1 MQSCLIWTYS
11 LRYRTLWL
19 FKAKGRQGIFLGSFV
34 VRDAGFEPAASDSA
48 VQSDLFWSTR
58 LIMNHQGSWASAS
71 TYASTRQWCADKN
84 VLTQILKYLT
94 WCCVWCV
101 GGGTCGAPWRAAC
114 CSSSGYILQY
124 NRNWIWGYYL
134 NHHKL
139 EAKFKQR
146 KSPVNQRVQKFDLRV
161 TTAAKH
167 RGIFR
172 ILLEGITH
180 TRAKAYRQG
189 ENSKFMTLLIPYSS
203 KAREKYHDK
212 KYL

>member
-1 MQSCLIWTYS
+1 MQSCLIWTYN

-48 VQSDLFWSTR
+48 IQSDLFWSTC

-71 TYASTRQWCADKN
+71 TYASTHQWCADKN

-124 NRNWIWGYYL
+124 KQEL
-134 NHHKL
+134 NM
-139 EAKFKQR
+139 R
-146 KSPVNQRVQKFDLRV
+146 
-161 TTAAKH
+161 
-167 RGIFR
+167 
-172 ILLEGITH
+172 LL
-180 TRAKAYRQG
+180 
-189 ENSKFMTLLIPYSS
+189 PYSLQIRGKIQAEEKSS
-203 KAREKYHDK
+203 KSTGTEIWPTGHHYS
-212 KYL
+212 